1 MVSRFQQTSRAA
13 AASGVLMVV
22 GVEGEWLF
30 DPQRDD
36 GSVTNMPVFAL
47 LLLTATV
54 GFALLCVGAVG
65 LRAQTARPTR
75 PARIGSLMT
84 LAGAGLLV
92 VFALV
97 AMVTALLTGSPLEAS
112 FIAFL
117 LGMLL
122 LAVGQV
128 AWGLSLRRSAPG
140 VWLLL
145 LLAGV
150 TAFGALAI
158 EPDPWHDVSLTV
170 MFAAWSAIGVLGMR
184 QARRTHLRGPAD
196 RSRDASL
203 SHGPSLT

>member
-1 MVSRFQQTSRAA
+1 MVSRFQRTSRAA
-13 AASGVLMVV
+13 ATSGVLMFV

-36 GSVTNMPVFAL
+36 GTVTDMPVFAL
-47 LLLTATV
+47 LLLTATA
-54 GFALLCVGAVG
+54 GFALLCVGVVG
-65 LRAQTARPTR
+65 LRARTARTTR
-75 PARIGSLMT
+75 PARIGSVMT

-92 VFALV
+92 VFGLV
-97 AMVTALLTGSPLEAS
+97 ALVTALLTGSPLEAS

-128 AWGLSLRRSAPG
+128 TWGLSLRRSAPG

-150 TAFGALAI
+150 AAFGALAI

-170 MFAAWSAIGVLGMR
+170 MFAAWSAIGVLGVR
-184 QARRTHLRGPAD
+184 QARHTHLRGPAD
-196 RSRDASL
+196 RGTDASL
-203 SHGPSLT
+203 SHGSSLT